1 MVERAGGATALPL
14 RRFWQSARGFW
25 RGDTALLAWSLIAAL
40 AVTTVVQVVVQ
51 YRLNLWNRDF
61 FNALEFRNGRE
72 IWHQSGLLLVFV
84 AAAVV
89 LGVFAVWGRMTFQRR
104 WRQQLSADLIASW
117 LGDER
122 HRRLDLWNGE
132 HQNPE
137 YRIAE
142 DARLATDA
150 PIDLVVGLL
159 SSLLSGVTFVA
170 VLWNVGGSI
179 DIPLGDIDVT
189 IPGYLVVAAVVY
201 ATLTTG
207 TMMLVGRNMVDVI
220 ERKNQSESALK
231 YAFSHLREST
241 VSEAPPAELRD
252 AMAAVPPALNDVI
265 RQWKY
270 LCGQHMRTTYV
281 SQANALLAPVI
292 GLILCVPHYVQ
303 GTMLLGDVTQAAAAF
318 VAVQGAFNWLVDN
331 YPRLAEWL
339 SSANRVGTLLNAFDR
354 IETPEATKSAE

>member
-1 MVERAGGATALPL
+1 MAESSNGTTFLPL
-14 RRFWQSARGFW
+14 RRFWQSARRFW
-25 RGDTALLAWSLIAAL
+25 RGDTALLAWGLIAGL
-40 AVTTVVQVVVQ
+40 AVITVLQVVVQ

-61 FNALEFRNGRE
+61 FNALEFRDGRE
-72 IWHQSGLLLVFV
+72 IWHQSGLLIVFV

-89 LGVFAVWGRMTFQRR
+89 LGVIAVWGRMTFQRR
-104 WRQQLSADLIASW
+104 WRQHLTARLIASW

-159 SSLLSGVTFVA
+159 ASLLSGATFVA

-179 DIPLGDIDVT
+179 DIRLGSIDFS

-201 ATLTTG
+201 ASMTTG
-207 TMMLVGRNMVDVI
+207 MMMLVGRNMVDVI

-231 YAFSHLREST
+231 YAFAHLREST
-241 VSEAPPAELRD
+241 VNKVARTYLEA
-252 AMAAVPPALNDVI
+252 AMAAVRPALDDVI
-265 RQWKY
+265 HQWKY

-281 SQANALLAPVI
+281 SQTNSLLAPVV
-292 GLILCVPHYVQ
+292 GLILCVPHYVE
-303 GTMLLGDVTQAAAAF
+303 GRMLLGEVTQAAAAF
-318 VAVQGAFNWLVDN
+318 IAVQGAFNWLVDN

-339 SSANRVGTLLNAFDR
+339 SSANRVGTLLGAFDR
-354 IETPEATKSAE
+354 LEAVEEDKPR